1 MGCDFNLDYSI
12 SVANACWR
20 GPSCPHLQLMC
31 SAPPRGLLLF
41 RMSVGGK
48 LSWGT
53 ENHKRGIGFFISRWG
68 QNYFGALRMQGGQG
82 FWGIYL
88 WEPAFFF
95 LLGGSLA
102 AGPNAPCN
110 FGILPKGVEIWL
122 LGRRLGARRRSNHF
136 WDFLEIFLIP
146 KSLKPLASSC
156 GNSYISF
163 W

>member
-1 MGCDFNLDYSI
+1 M
-12 SVANACWR
+12 
-20 GPSCPHLQLMC
+20 H
-31 SAPPRGLLLF
+31 
-41 RMSVGGK
+41 VGGGRPARIFS
-48 LSWGT
+48 LCAQLLPVVSCSSGCQWGESWVGGLKIT
-53 ENHKRGIGFFISRWG
+53 KGGLGFLFLVGGRTISGRLG
-68 QNYFGALRMQGGQG
+68 CRAARAFGG
-82 FWGIYL
+82 FTSGSQH
-88 WEPAFFF
+88 FFF
-95 LLGGSLA
+95 FWGGSLA

-163 W
+163 WW